1 MFVKFYLGPTCAA
14 LTRPHGVAHCS
25 QHVWP
30 AVPFQNVIYLKIQF
44 SLHKVYEFYTENPK
58 WIIWLIWAIVC
69 HYTDKKTHFSH
80 IFESFCPCTDPLWLK
95 WVKWFTWVFLCI
107 ILFFH
112 SEKPLLH
119 VWCTTMIFL
128 GIQFLLQ
135 ASKIVPWPL
144 VSASR
149 ELGVIP
155 RGPSSRTGHPPVWR
169 ANSRSRTTRVACAI
183 KCHFFR
189 FSFSSSHIS

>member
-1 MFVKFYLGPTCAA
+1 MFVKLYLGPTCAA
-14 LTRPHGVAHCS
+14 LNRPHGVAHCS

-44 SLHKVYEFYTENPK
+44 SSACIKYM
-58 WIIWLIWAIVC
+58 
-69 HYTDKKTHFSH
+69 S
-80 IFESFCPCTDPLWLK
+80 S
-95 WVKWFTWVFLCI
+95 I
-107 ILFFH
+107 ILFVCLFVCFFFFF
-112 SEKPLLH
+112 SFWKAS
-119 VWCTTMIFL
+119 TTRLMHYNDIPRYP
-128 GIQFLLQ
+128 ILLQ
-135 ASKIVPWPL
+135 ASKIAPWPL

-155 RGPSSRTGHPPVWR
+155 GSLDSRTGHPPVWR

>member
-1 MFVKFYLGPTCAA
+1 MFVKLYLGPTCAA
-14 LTRPHGVAHCS
+14 LNRPHGVAHCS

-30 AVPFQNVIYLKIQF
+30 AVPFQNVIHLKIQF
-44 SLHKVYEFYTENPK
+44 SLHKVYEFY
-58 WIIWLIWAIVC
+58 
-69 HYTDKKTHFSH
+69 HFVL
-80 IFESFCPCTDPLWLK
+80 FC
-95 WVKWFTWVFLCI
+95 FS
-107 ILFFH
+107 FH
-112 SEKPLLH
+112 SEKPLLQ

-128 GIQFLLQ
+128 GIQFCWK

-155 RGPSSRTGHPPVWR
+155 GSLDSRTGHPPVWR

>member
-1 MFVKFYLGPTCAA
+1 MFVKLYLGPTCAA
-14 LTRPHGVAHCS
+14 LNRPHGVAHCS

-44 SLHKVYEFYTENPK
+44 SLHKVYEFY
-58 WIIWLIWAIVC
+58 
-69 HYTDKKTHFSH
+69 HFVL
-80 IFESFCPCTDPLWLK
+80 FCFC
-95 WVKWFTWVFLCI
+95 
-107 ILFFH
+107 FH

-128 GIQFLLQ
+128 GIQFCWK

-144 VSASR
+144 VSASQ

-155 RGPSSRTGHPPVWR
+155 GSLDSRTGHPPVWR